1 MESFETAA
9 NMELS
14 TNFSQVVF
22 QEIPNSY
29 VSNVALTCCYTL
41 TAAIQPN
48 PRDWVGIFKVG
59 WSTTKDYHTFVW
71 VEPSLDLIGL
81 EPVRKQVLFTELIRL
96 LIVPCGMLTR
106 SSSMAVRSCWILA
119 GPGTRVD
126 PEHPKYAQM
135 GDISAYYLPKDD
147 SAFYQFCYVD
157 SHGQVRGASTP
168 FCFKTPGEQGT
179 DCSLENDLLVIITQ
193 EKVEQRERE
202 KEELVMEL
210 GKLKEQNETLRSA
223 LKEQQQEIDHLKLS
237 NEELYQ
243 ADGNTENAR
252 KHEELTQN
260 TKLMDDLHRGQEEE
274 VEKSEREKEELT
286 MELGQ
291 LKEQNETLTC
301 ALKEQKQEI
310 DHLKESK
317 KELVQLVSKLEQQQ
331 ENTREHEEL
340 AQNAKSLDES
350 QRGQES
356 LTPICEKYERAL
368 IKIKQ
373 LKKEREVLRGK
384 VEVQSVEISQLS
396 PRLKESERES
406 HRLKAHIQ
414 LLQEDLQSS
423 KKEKK
428 CSALKEQQ
436 QEESKEELLRVVSK
450 LEQQQQNTREHEEL
464 AQNAKSMG
472 ESQRGQES
480 LTTICEKYEQALI
493 KIKQLKKE
501 REELKG
507 KIEVQSVEIAPL
519 SPRLKESEQES
530 HKLKDH
536 IQLLQVDLQSSEK
549 EKEKL
554 SAALHRVCGVTHDLQ
569 DLKTGNKAL
578 RRSLSEQEQQPL
590 QMVDSDWKE
599 QYQALLVQLEEAQTL
614 LHKELQASNNTRKR
628 AEQAERELE
637 ELKECMES
645 TAMTSDQTKQKSSKL
660 EMQLSELNKIIEE
673 KENMAEIAKI
683 EKEELSRENQDL
695 KRDIERL
702 RKEFDDVQA
711 APVPMQHPNPY
722 GSSTDP
728 TPNKEQQQ
736 EALADSLHS
745 WNPYETPGTAT
756 NLEEELSLECRHC
769 HESFPGIT
777 QDELE
782 LHEHSHRVCPFC
794 MLICDGMEQALYE
807 DHVYSHEV

>member
-1 MESFETAA
+1 MESLETAA
-9 NMELS
+9 KMELS
-14 TNFSQVVF
+14 TNFSQVLF

-29 VSNVALTCCYTL
+29 ASNVALTCCYTL

-71 VEPSLDLIGL
+71 VEPSLDLIGQ
-81 EPVRKQVLFTELIRL
+81 EPVRKQVFFT
-96 LIVPCGMLTR
+96 
-106 SSSMAVRSCWILA
+106 
-119 GPGTRVD
+119 
-126 PEHPKYAQM
+126 
-135 GDISAYYLPKDD
+135 AYYLPKDN
-147 SAFYQFCYVD
+147 AEFYQFCYVD
-157 SHGQVRGASTP
+157 SNGQVRGASTP
-168 FCFKTPGEQGT
+168 FCFKTPGEQST
-179 DCSLENDLLVIITQ
+179 DCSLENDLLVITTQ
-193 EKVEQRERE
+193 EMVEQRERE

-210 GKLKEQNETLRSA
+210 GQLKEQNDTLRSA

-237 NEELYQ
+237 KEELYQ
-243 ADGNTENAR
+243 ADGNMEKQQQNAR

-260 TKLMDDLHRGQEEE
+260 AKPMDDSHRGQEEQ
-274 VEKSEREKEELT
+274 VEQSEREKEELT

-301 ALKEQKQEI
+301 ALKDQQQEV
-310 DHLKESK
+310 DRLKESTEK
-317 KELVQLVSKLEQQQ
+317 LVQLVSKLEQQQ
-331 ENTREHEEL
+331 QNTREHEEL
-340 AQNAKSLDES
+340 TQNAKSMDES
-350 QRGQES
+350 QRGQKS

-373 LKKEREVLRGK
+373 LKKEREELRGK
-384 VEVQSVEISQLS
+384 VEVQSVEMAQLS

-414 LLQEDLQSS
+414 LLQVDLQSS
-423 KKEKK
+423 EKEKK

-436 QEESKEELLRVVSK
+436 QESLTPIHEKYLVNLVSK
-450 LEQQQQNTREHEEL
+450 HVT
-464 AQNAKSMG
+464 A
-472 ESQRGQES
+472 S
-480 LTTICEKYEQALI
+480 LTNICEKYERALI
-493 KIKQLKKE
+493 KIKQLKTE

-507 KIEVQSVEIAPL
+507 KVEVQSVEMAQL

-530 HKLKDH
+530 HRLKDH

-554 SAALHRVCGVTHDLQ
+554 SAALHRGCGVTHDLE
-569 DLKTGNKAL
+569 DLKTENKAL

-590 QMVDSDWKE
+590 QMVDSDLKV
-599 QYQALLVQLEEAQTL
+599 QYQALLGQLQEARTQL
-614 LHKELQASNNTRKR
+614 RKELQASNNTRKR
-628 AEQAERELE
+628 AEQAERELKE
-637 ELKECMES
+637 VKECMES
-645 TAMTSDQTKQKSSKL
+645 TAMTSDQMKQKSSKL
-660 EMQLSELNKIIEE
+660 EMQLSELHGIIEE
-673 KENMAEIAKI
+673 KENMAEIAKV

-711 APVPMQHPNPY
+711 AQVPMQHPNPY
-722 GSSTDP
+722 GSSMYP
-728 TPNKEQQQ
+728 TPTQEQQQ
-736 EALADSLHS
+736 DALDDSLHFG
-745 WNPYETPGTAT
+745 NPYETPGTAI

-782 LHEHSHRVCPFC
+782 LHEQSHRVCPFC
-794 MLICDGMEQALYE
+794 TLICDGMAQALYE

>member
-14 TNFSQVVF
+14 TNLSQIVF

-81 EPVRKQVLFTELIRL
+81 EPVRKQVLFT
-96 LIVPCGMLTR
+96 
-106 SSSMAVRSCWILA
+106 
-119 GPGTRVD
+119 
-126 PEHPKYAQM
+126 
-135 GDISAYYLPKDD
+135 AYYLPKDD
-147 SAFYQFCYVD
+147 SVFYQFCYVD
-157 SHGQVRGASTP
+157 SNGQVRGASTP
-168 FCFKTPGEQGT
+168 FCFKTPGEQSTG
-179 DCSLENDLLVIITQ
+179 CSLENDLLVIITQ

-210 GKLKEQNETLRSA
+210 GQLKEQNETLRSA

-260 TKLMDDLHRGQEEE
+260 TKLMDDSHRGQEEQ
-274 VEKSEREKEELT
+274 VEKGEREKEELT

-301 ALKEQKQEI
+301 ALKEQQQEI

-317 KELVQLVSKLEQQQ
+317 KELVQLVSKLEKQQ

-340 AQNAKSLDES
+340 AQNFKSLD
-350 QRGQES
+350 
-356 LTPICEKYERAL
+356 
-368 IKIKQ
+368 
-373 LKKEREVLRGK
+373 
-384 VEVQSVEISQLS
+384 
-396 PRLKESERES
+396 
-406 HRLKAHIQ
+406 
-414 LLQEDLQSS
+414 
-423 KKEKK
+423 
-428 CSALKEQQ
+428 
-436 QEESKEELLRVVSK
+436 
-450 LEQQQQNTREHEEL
+450 
-464 AQNAKSMG
+464 

-578 RRSLSEQEQQPL
+578 RRSLSEQEQQPQ

-599 QYQALLVQLEEAQTL
+599 QYQALLGQLEEAQTL

-645 TAMTSDQTKQKSSKL
+645 TAMTSDRTKQKSSKL
-660 EMQLSELNKIIEE
+660 EVQLSELNKIIEE
-673 KENMAEIAKI
+673 KENMAEIAKV

>member
-1 MESFETAA
+1 MESVETAA

-14 TNFSQVVF
+14 TNLSQVVF

-29 VSNVALTCCYTL
+29 VPNVALTCCYTL
-41 TAAIQPN
+41 TAAIQTN

-81 EPVRKQVLFTELIRL
+81 EPVRKQVLFT
-96 LIVPCGMLTR
+96 
-106 SSSMAVRSCWILA
+106 
-119 GPGTRVD
+119 
-126 PEHPKYAQM
+126 
-135 GDISAYYLPKDD
+135 AYYLPKDD
-147 SAFYQFCYVD
+147 AEFYQFCYVD
-157 SHGQVRGASTP
+157 NNGQVRGASTP
-168 FCFKTPGEQGT
+168 FCFKTPGEQST
-179 DCSLENDLLVIITQ
+179 DCSIENDLLVIITQ
-193 EKVEQRERE
+193 EKIEQRERE

-210 GKLKEQNETLRSA
+210 GQLKEQNETLRSA

-237 NEELYQ
+237 NKELYQ
-243 ADGNTENAR
+243 ADGNMEKQQENAR
-252 KHEELTQN
+252 KHEEMTQN
-260 TKLMDDLHRGQEEE
+260 TKLMDDSHRGQEEQ
-274 VEKSEREKEELT
+274 VEKSEREKDELT

-301 ALKEQKQEI
+301 ALKEQQQEI

-317 KELVQLVSKLEQQQ
+317 EELVQLVSKMEQQQ
-331 ENTREHEEL
+331 ENTREPEEL
-340 AQNAKSLDES
+340 ARNAKSMDES
-350 QRGQES
+350 QRGEESLTPIHEKYLGNLVSKHVTAS

-384 VEVQSVEISQLS
+384 VEVQSVEIAQLS

-406 HRLKAHIQ
+406 HRLKAH
-414 LLQEDLQSS
+414 
-423 KKEKK
+423 
-428 CSALKEQQ
+428 
-436 QEESKEELLRVVSK
+436 V
-450 LEQQQQNTREHEEL
+450 
-464 AQNAKSMG
+464 
-472 ESQRGQES
+472 
-480 LTTICEKYEQALI
+480 
-493 KIKQLKKE
+493 
-501 REELKG
+501 
-507 KIEVQSVEIAPL
+507 
-519 SPRLKESEQES
+519 
-530 HKLKDH
+530 
-536 IQLLQVDLQSSEK
+536 QLLQVDLQSSEK

-554 SAALHRVCGVTHDLQ
+554 SAALHRVCGVAPDLE
-569 DLKTGNKAL
+569 DLKTENKAL
-578 RRSLSEQEQQPL
+578 LRSLSEQEQQPL

-599 QYQALLVQLEEAQTL
+599 QYQALFGQLEEARTQ
-614 LHKELQASNNTRKR
+614 LHKELQASNNSRKR

-637 ELKECMES
+637 EVKECMES

-673 KENMAEIAKI
+673 KENMAEIAKV

-702 RKEFDDVQA
+702 RREFDDVQA
-711 APVPMQHPNPY
+711 APVSMQHPNPY

-728 TPNKEQQQ
+728 TPTKEQQQ
-736 EALADSLHS
+736 DALADSLHFG
-745 WNPYETPGTAT
+745 NPYETPGTAT

-777 QDELE
+777 QDELA

-794 MLICDGMEQALYE
+794 TLICDGMEQALYE

>member
-14 TNFSQVVF
+14 TNLSQIVF

-81 EPVRKQVLFTELIRL
+81 EPVRKQVLFT
-96 LIVPCGMLTR
+96 
-106 SSSMAVRSCWILA
+106 
-119 GPGTRVD
+119 
-126 PEHPKYAQM
+126 
-135 GDISAYYLPKDD
+135 AYYLPKDD
-147 SAFYQFCYVD
+147 SVFYQFCYVD
-157 SHGQVRGASTP
+157 SNGQVRGASTP
-168 FCFKTPGEQGT
+168 FCFKTPGEQSTG
-179 DCSLENDLLVIITQ
+179 CSLENDLLVIITQ

-210 GKLKEQNETLRSA
+210 GQLKEQNETLRSA

-260 TKLMDDLHRGQEEE
+260 TKLMDDSHRGQEEQ
-274 VEKSEREKEELT
+274 VEKGEREKEELT

-301 ALKEQKQEI
+301 ALKEQQQEI

-317 KELVQLVSKLEQQQ
+317 KELVQLVSKLEKQQ

-340 AQNAKSLDES
+340 AQNFKSLDES
-350 QRGQES
+350 QRGQESLTPIHETYLGNLVSKHVTAS

-384 VEVQSVEISQLS
+384 VEVQSVEIAQLS

-414 LLQEDLQSS
+414 LLQVDLQSS

-436 QEESKEELLRVVSK
+436 QEESKEELVQLVSK

-464 AQNAKSMG
+464 AQNAKSMD

-578 RRSLSEQEQQPL
+578 RRSLSEQEQQPQ

-599 QYQALLVQLEEAQTL
+599 QYQALLGQLEEAQTL

-645 TAMTSDQTKQKSSKL
+645 TAMTSDRTKQKSSKL
-660 EMQLSELNKIIEE
+660 EVQLSELNKIIEE
-673 KENMAEIAKI
+673 KENMAEIAKV

>member
-1 MESFETAA
+1 MESFETTA

-81 EPVRKQVLFTELIRL
+81 EPVRKQVLFT
-96 LIVPCGMLTR
+96 
-106 SSSMAVRSCWILA
+106 
-119 GPGTRVD
+119 
-126 PEHPKYAQM
+126 
-135 GDISAYYLPKDD
+135 AYYLPKDD

-157 SHGQVRGASTP
+157 SNGQVRGASTP
-168 FCFKTPGEQGT
+168 FCFKAPGEQST

-210 GKLKEQNETLRSA
+210 GQLKEQNETLRSA

-252 KHEELTQN
+252 EHEDLTQN
-260 TKLMDDLHRGQEEE
+260 TKLMDDSHRGQEEQ

-301 ALKEQKQEI
+301 ALKEQQQEI

-317 KELVQLVSKLEQQQ
+317 EELVQL
-331 ENTREHEEL
+331 
-340 AQNAKSLDES
+340 
-350 QRGQES
+350 
-356 LTPICEKYERAL
+356 
-368 IKIKQ
+368 
-373 LKKEREVLRGK
+373 
-384 VEVQSVEISQLS
+384 
-396 PRLKESERES
+396 
-406 HRLKAHIQ
+406 
-414 LLQEDLQSS
+414 
-423 KKEKK
+423 
-428 CSALKEQQ
+428 
-436 QEESKEELLRVVSK
+436 VSK

-464 AQNAKSMG
+464 AQNAKSMD

-501 REELKG
+501 GEELKG
-507 KIEVQSVEIAPL
+507 KIEVPSVEIAPL

-554 SAALHRVCGVTHDLQ
+554 SAALHRVCGVTHDLH

-599 QYQALLVQLEEAQTL
+599 QYQALLGQLEEAQTL

-673 KENMAEIAKI
+673 KENMAEIAKV

-702 RKEFDDVQA
+702 CKEFDDVQA

-756 NLEEELSLECRHC
+756 NLEEESSLECRHC

>member
-71 VEPSLDLIGL
+71 VEPSLELIGL
-81 EPVRKQVLFTELIRL
+81 ETVRKQVLFT
-96 LIVPCGMLTR
+96 
-106 SSSMAVRSCWILA
+106 
-119 GPGTRVD
+119 
-126 PEHPKYAQM
+126 
-135 GDISAYYLPKDD
+135 AYYLPKDD

-157 SHGQVRGASTP
+157 SNGQVRGASTP
-168 FCFKTPGEQGT
+168 FCFKTPGEQST

-210 GKLKEQNETLRSA
+210 GQLKEQNETLRNA
-223 LKEQQQEIDHLKLS
+223 LKEQQQEIDHFKLS

-243 ADGNTENAR
+243 ADGNMENKRENAR

-260 TKLMDDLHRGQEEE
+260 TKLMDDSHRGQEEQ
-274 VEKSEREKEELT
+274 VGKSEREKEELT

-301 ALKEQKQEI
+301 ALKEQQQEI

-317 KELVQLVSKLEQQQ
+317 KELVQLVSKLE
-331 ENTREHEEL
+331 R
-340 AQNAKSLDES
+340 
-350 QRGQES
+350 
-356 LTPICEKYERAL
+356 
-368 IKIKQ
+368 
-373 LKKEREVLRGK
+373 
-384 VEVQSVEISQLS
+384 
-396 PRLKESERES
+396 
-406 HRLKAHIQ
+406 
-414 LLQEDLQSS
+414 
-423 KKEKK
+423 
-428 CSALKEQQ
+428 
-436 QEESKEELLRVVSK
+436 
-450 LEQQQQNTREHEEL
+450 QQQNTREHEEL
-464 AQNAKSMG
+464 AKNAKSLD

-480 LTTICEKYEQALI
+480 LTTICEKYERALI
-493 KIKQLKKE
+493 TIKQLKKE

-507 KIEVQSVEIAPL
+507 KIEVQSVEIAQL

-549 EKEKL
+549 EKDKL

-569 DLKTGNKAL
+569 DLKTENKAL

-590 QMVDSDWKE
+590 QMMDSDWKE
-599 QYQALLVQLEEAQTL
+599 QYQALLGQLEEAQRQ

-645 TAMTSDQTKQKSSKL
+645 TAMTSDQTKQESSKL
-660 EMQLSELNKIIEE
+660 EMQLSELNEIIEE
-673 KENMAEIAKI
+673 KENMAEIAKV

-702 RKEFDDVQA
+702 RKVFDDVQA

-736 EALADSLHS
+736 EADSLHFG
-745 WNPYETPGTAT
+745 NPYETPGTAT

-782 LHEHSHRVCPFC
+782 LHEHSHRACPFC
-794 MLICDGMEQALYE
+794 TLICDGMEQALYE

>member
-356 LTPICEKYERAL
+356 LT
-368 IKIKQ
+368 
-373 LKKEREVLRGK
+373 
-384 VEVQSVEISQLS
+384 
-396 PRLKESERES
+396 
-406 HRLKAHIQ
+406 
-414 LLQEDLQSS
+414 
-423 KKEKK
+423 
-428 CSALKEQQ
+428 
-436 QEESKEELLRVVSK
+436 
-450 LEQQQQNTREHEEL
+450 
-464 AQNAKSMG
+464 
-472 ESQRGQES
+472 
-480 LTTICEKYEQALI
+480 TICEKYEQALI

-536 IQLLQVDLQSSEK
+536 IQLLQVNKLRKVDLQSSEK

>member
-22 QEIPNSY
+22 QEIPNTY

-81 EPVRKQVLFTELIRL
+81 EPVRKQVLFT
-96 LIVPCGMLTR
+96 
-106 SSSMAVRSCWILA
+106 
-119 GPGTRVD
+119 
-126 PEHPKYAQM
+126 
-135 GDISAYYLPKDD
+135 AYYLPKDD

-157 SHGQVRGASTP
+157 SNGQVRGASTP
-168 FCFKTPGEQGT
+168 FCFKTPGEQST
-179 DCSLENDLLVIITQ
+179 DRSLENDLLVIITQ

-210 GKLKEQNETLRSA
+210 GQLKEQNETLRSA

-252 KHEELTQN
+252 EHEDLTQN
-260 TKLMDDLHRGQEEE
+260 TKLMDDSHRGQEEQ
-274 VEKSEREKEELT
+274 VEKSEREKEELA

-301 ALKEQKQEI
+301 ALKEQQQEI

-317 KELVQLVSKLEQQQ
+317 EELVQLVSKLEKQQ

-340 AQNAKSLDES
+340 AQNFKSLDES
-350 QRGQES
+350 QRGQE
-356 LTPICEKYERAL
+356 
-368 IKIKQ
+368 
-373 LKKEREVLRGK
+373 V
-384 VEVQSVEISQLS
+384 
-396 PRLKESERES
+396 
-406 HRLKAHIQ
+406 
-414 LLQEDLQSS
+414 DLQSS
-423 KKEKK
+423 KKENK

-436 QEESKEELLRVVSK
+436 QQESKEELVQLVSK

-464 AQNAKSMG
+464 AQNAKSMD

-493 KIKQLKKE
+493 KIEQLKKE
-501 REELKG
+501 GDELKG
-507 KIEVQSVEIAPL
+507 KIQVQSVEIAPL

-554 SAALHRVCGVTHDLQ
+554 SAALHRVCGVTHDLH

-599 QYQALLVQLEEAQTL
+599 QYQALLGQLEEAQTL

-673 KENMAEIAKI
+673 KENMAEIAKV

-736 EALADSLHS
+736 EALADSLDS

>member
-1 MESFETAA
+1 
-9 NMELS
+9 MELS

-81 EPVRKQVLFTELIRL
+81 EPVRKKVLFT
-96 LIVPCGMLTR
+96 
-106 SSSMAVRSCWILA
+106 
-119 GPGTRVD
+119 
-126 PEHPKYAQM
+126 
-135 GDISAYYLPKDD
+135 AYYLPKDD

-157 SHGQVRGASTP
+157 SNGQVRGASTP
-168 FCFKTPGEQGT
+168 FCFKTPGEQST

-210 GKLKEQNETLRSA
+210 GQLKEQNETLRSA

-260 TKLMDDLHRGQEEE
+260 TKLMDDSHRGQEEQ
-274 VEKSEREKEELT
+274 VDKSEREKEELT

-291 LKEQNETLTC
+291 LKEQNESLTC
-301 ALKEQKQEI
+301 ALKEQQQEI

-317 KELVQLVSKLEQQQ
+317 KELVQLVSKLEKQQ

-340 AQNAKSLDES
+340 AQNFKSLDES

-384 VEVQSVEISQLS
+384 VEVQIVEIAQLS

-414 LLQEDLQSS
+414 LLQVDLQSS

-436 QEESKEELLRVVSK
+436 Q
-450 LEQQQQNTREHEEL
+450 
-464 AQNAKSMG
+464 
-472 ESQRGQES
+472 
-480 LTTICEKYEQALI
+480 
-493 KIKQLKKE
+493 
-501 REELKG
+501 
-507 KIEVQSVEIAPL
+507 
-519 SPRLKESEQES
+519 
-530 HKLKDH
+530 
-536 IQLLQVDLQSSEK
+536 QVDLQSSEK

-554 SAALHRVCGVTHDLQ
+554 SAALHRVCGVTHDLH

-599 QYQALLVQLEEAQTL
+599 QYQALLGQLEEAQTL

-673 KENMAEIAKI
+673 KENMAEIAKV

-702 RKEFDDVQA
+702 RKEVDDVQA

-777 QDELE
+777 RDELE

>member
-1 MESFETAA
+1 MVYASCTCELRMESFETAA
-9 NMELS
+9 NMGLS

-81 EPVRKQVLFTELIRL
+81 EPVRKQVLFT
-96 LIVPCGMLTR
+96 
-106 SSSMAVRSCWILA
+106 
-119 GPGTRVD
+119 
-126 PEHPKYAQM
+126 
-135 GDISAYYLPKDD
+135 AYYLPKDD
-147 SAFYQFCYVD
+147 AAFYQFCYID
-157 SHGQVRGASTP
+157 SNDQVRGASTP
-168 FCFKTPGEQGT
+168 FCFKTPGEQST

-210 GKLKEQNETLRSA
+210 GQLKEQNETLRSA
-223 LKEQQQEIDHLKLS
+223 LKEQQQEIDHLKMS

-243 ADGNTENAR
+243 ADGNTENKRENAR

-260 TKLMDDLHRGQEEE
+260 TKLMDDSHRGQEEQ

-301 ALKEQKQEI
+301 ALKEQ
-310 DHLKESK
+310 
-317 KELVQLVSKLEQQQ
+317 
-331 ENTREHEEL
+331 
-340 AQNAKSLDES
+340 
-350 QRGQES
+350 
-356 LTPICEKYERAL
+356 
-368 IKIKQ
+368 
-373 LKKEREVLRGK
+373 
-384 VEVQSVEISQLS
+384 
-396 PRLKESERES
+396 
-406 HRLKAHIQ
+406 
-414 LLQEDLQSS
+414 
-423 KKEKK
+423 
-428 CSALKEQQ
+428 Q
-436 QEESKEELLRVVSK
+436 QEESKEELLQVVSK
-450 LEQQQQNTREHEEL
+450 LERQQQNTRVHEEL
-464 AQNAKSMG
+464 AQNAKSMD
-472 ESQRGQES
+472 ESQRGQET

-507 KIEVQSVEIAPL
+507 KVEVQSVEIAQL

-554 SAALHRVCGVTHDLQ
+554 Q
-569 DLKTGNKAL
+569 DLKTENKAL

-590 QMVDSDWKE
+590 QMVDIDWKE
-599 QYQALLVQLEEAQTL
+599 QYQALLGQLEEAQTQ

-660 EMQLSELNKIIEE
+660 EMQLSELNEIIEE
-673 KENMAEIAKI
+673 KENMAEIAKV

-711 APVPMQHPNPY
+711 AAVPMQHPNPY

-728 TPNKEQQQ
+728 TANKEQQQQ
-736 EALADSLHS
+736 EALADSLHFG
-745 WNPYETPGTAT
+745 NPYETPGTAT

-782 LHEHSHRVCPFC
+782 LHEHSHRACPFC
-794 MLICDGMEQALYE
+794 TLICDGMEQALYE

>member
-1 MESFETAA
+1 
-9 NMELS
+9 MELS

-81 EPVRKQVLFTELIRL
+81 EPVRKKVLFT
-96 LIVPCGMLTR
+96 
-106 SSSMAVRSCWILA
+106 
-119 GPGTRVD
+119 
-126 PEHPKYAQM
+126 
-135 GDISAYYLPKDD
+135 AYYLPKDD

-157 SHGQVRGASTP
+157 SNGQVRGASTP
-168 FCFKTPGEQGT
+168 FCFKTPGEQST

-210 GKLKEQNETLRSA
+210 GQLKEQNETLRSA

-260 TKLMDDLHRGQEEE
+260 TKLMDDSHRGQEEQ
-274 VEKSEREKEELT
+274 VDKSEREKEELT

-291 LKEQNETLTC
+291 LKEQNESLTC
-301 ALKEQKQEI
+301 ALKEQQQEI

-317 KELVQLVSKLEQQQ
+317 KELVQLVSKLEKQQ

-340 AQNAKSLDES
+340 AQNFKSLDES
-350 QRGQES
+350 QRGQESLTPIHDKYLGNLVSKHVTAS

-384 VEVQSVEISQLS
+384 VEVQIVEIAQLS

-414 LLQEDLQSS
+414 LLQVDLQSS

-436 QEESKEELLRVVSK
+436 Q
-450 LEQQQQNTREHEEL
+450 
-464 AQNAKSMG
+464 
-472 ESQRGQES
+472 
-480 LTTICEKYEQALI
+480 
-493 KIKQLKKE
+493 
-501 REELKG
+501 
-507 KIEVQSVEIAPL
+507 
-519 SPRLKESEQES
+519 
-530 HKLKDH
+530 
-536 IQLLQVDLQSSEK
+536 QVDLQSSEK

-554 SAALHRVCGVTHDLQ
+554 SAALHRVCGVTHDLH

-599 QYQALLVQLEEAQTL
+599 QYQALLGQLEEAQTL

-673 KENMAEIAKI
+673 KENMAEIAKV

-702 RKEFDDVQA
+702 RKEVDDVQA

-777 QDELE
+777 RDELE

>member
-14 TNFSQVVF
+14 TNLSQIVF

-81 EPVRKQVLFTELIRL
+81 EPVRKQVLFT
-96 LIVPCGMLTR
+96 
-106 SSSMAVRSCWILA
+106 
-119 GPGTRVD
+119 
-126 PEHPKYAQM
+126 
-135 GDISAYYLPKDD
+135 AYYLPKDD
-147 SAFYQFCYVD
+147 SVFYQFCYVD
-157 SHGQVRGASTP
+157 SNGQVRGASTP
-168 FCFKTPGEQGT
+168 FCFKTPGEQSTG
-179 DCSLENDLLVIITQ
+179 CSLENDLLVIITQ

-210 GKLKEQNETLRSA
+210 GQLKEQNETLRSA

-260 TKLMDDLHRGQEEE
+260 TKLMDDSHRGQEEQ
-274 VEKSEREKEELT
+274 VEKGEREKEELT

-301 ALKEQKQEI
+301 ALKEQQQEI

-317 KELVQLVSKLEQQQ
+317 KELVQLVSKLEKQQ

-340 AQNAKSLDES
+340 AQNFKSLDES
-350 QRGQES
+350 QRGQE
-356 LTPICEKYERAL
+356 
-368 IKIKQ
+368 
-373 LKKEREVLRGK
+373 V
-384 VEVQSVEISQLS
+384 
-396 PRLKESERES
+396 
-406 HRLKAHIQ
+406 
-414 LLQEDLQSS
+414 DLQSS

-436 QEESKEELLRVVSK
+436 QEESKEELVQLVSK

-464 AQNAKSMG
+464 AQNAKSMD

-578 RRSLSEQEQQPL
+578 RRSLSEQEQQPQ

-599 QYQALLVQLEEAQTL
+599 QYQALLGQLEEAQTL

-645 TAMTSDQTKQKSSKL
+645 TAMTSDRTKQKSSKL
-660 EMQLSELNKIIEE
+660 EVQLSELNKIIEE
-673 KENMAEIAKI
+673 KENMAEIAKV

>member
-81 EPVRKQVLFTELIRL
+81 EPVRKQVLFT
-96 LIVPCGMLTR
+96 
-106 SSSMAVRSCWILA
+106 
-119 GPGTRVD
+119 
-126 PEHPKYAQM
+126 
-135 GDISAYYLPKDD
+135 AYYLPKDD

-157 SHGQVRGASTP
+157 STGQVRGASTP
-168 FCFKTPGEQGT
+168 FCFKTPGEQST

-260 TKLMDDLHRGQEEE
+260 TKLMDDSHRGQEEQ

-286 MELGQ
+286 MELGL

-301 ALKEQKQEI
+301 ALKEQQQEI

-317 KELVQLVSKLEQQQ
+317 EELVQL
-331 ENTREHEEL
+331 
-340 AQNAKSLDES
+340 
-350 QRGQES
+350 
-356 LTPICEKYERAL
+356 
-368 IKIKQ
+368 
-373 LKKEREVLRGK
+373 
-384 VEVQSVEISQLS
+384 
-396 PRLKESERES
+396 
-406 HRLKAHIQ
+406 
-414 LLQEDLQSS
+414 
-423 KKEKK
+423 
-428 CSALKEQQ
+428 
-436 QEESKEELLRVVSK
+436 VSK

-464 AQNAKSMG
+464 AQNAKSMD

-501 REELKG
+501 RKELKG
-507 KIEVQSVEIAPL
+507 QIEVQSVEIAPL

-599 QYQALLVQLEEAQTL
+599 QYQALLGQLEEAQTL

-660 EMQLSELNKIIEE
+660 EMQLSELNEIIEE
-673 KENMAEIAKI
+673 KENMAEIAKV

-728 TPNKEQQQ
+728 TPNK
-736 EALADSLHS
+736 D
-745 WNPYETPGTAT
+745 PYETPGTAT

>member
-81 EPVRKQVLFTELIRL
+81 EPVRKQVLFT
-96 LIVPCGMLTR
+96 
-106 SSSMAVRSCWILA
+106 
-119 GPGTRVD
+119 
-126 PEHPKYAQM
+126 
-135 GDISAYYLPKDD
+135 AYYLPKDD

-157 SHGQVRGASTP
+157 STGQVRGASTP
-168 FCFKTPGEQGT
+168 FCFKTPGEQST

-260 TKLMDDLHRGQEEE
+260 TKLMDDSHRGQEEQ

-286 MELGQ
+286 MELGL

-301 ALKEQKQEI
+301 ALKEQQQEI

-340 AQNAKSLDES
+340 AQNAKSLVES
-350 QRGQES
+350 QRGQESLTPIHEKYLGNLVSKHVTAS

-384 VEVQSVEISQLS
+384 VEVQSVEI
-396 PRLKESERES
+396 
-406 HRLKAHIQ
+406 
-414 LLQEDLQSS
+414 
-423 KKEKK
+423 
-428 CSALKEQQ
+428 
-436 QEESKEELLRVVSK
+436 
-450 LEQQQQNTREHEEL
+450 
-464 AQNAKSMG
+464 AQ
-472 ESQRGQES
+472 
-480 LTTICEKYEQALI
+480 
-493 KIKQLKKE
+493 
-501 REELKG
+501 
-507 KIEVQSVEIAPL
+507 L

-599 QYQALLVQLEEAQTL
+599 QYQALLGQLEEAQTL

-660 EMQLSELNKIIEE
+660 EMQLSELNEIIEE
-673 KENMAEIAKI
+673 KENMAEIAKV

-728 TPNKEQQQ
+728 TPNK
-736 EALADSLHS
+736 D
-745 WNPYETPGTAT
+745 PYETPGTAT

>member
-9 NMELS
+9 NMELP

-81 EPVRKQVLFTELIRL
+81 EPVRKQVLFT
-96 LIVPCGMLTR
+96 
-106 SSSMAVRSCWILA
+106 
-119 GPGTRVD
+119 
-126 PEHPKYAQM
+126 
-135 GDISAYYLPKDD
+135 AYYLPKDD

-157 SHGQVRGASTP
+157 SNGQVRGASTP
-168 FCFKTPGEQGT
+168 FCFKTPGEQST

-210 GKLKEQNETLRSA
+210 GQLKEQNETLRSA

-260 TKLMDDLHRGQEEE
+260 TKLMDD
-274 VEKSEREKEELT
+274 
-286 MELGQ
+286 
-291 LKEQNETLTC
+291 
-301 ALKEQKQEI
+301 
-310 DHLKESK
+310 
-317 KELVQLVSKLEQQQ
+317 
-331 ENTREHEEL
+331 
-340 AQNAKSLDES
+340 
-350 QRGQES
+350 
-356 LTPICEKYERAL
+356 
-368 IKIKQ
+368 
-373 LKKEREVLRGK
+373 
-384 VEVQSVEISQLS
+384 
-396 PRLKESERES
+396 S
-406 HRLKAHIQ
+406 H
-414 LLQEDLQSS
+414 
-423 KKEKK
+423 
-428 CSALKEQQ
+428 
-436 QEESKEELLRVVSK
+436 
-450 LEQQQQNTREHEEL
+450 
-464 AQNAKSMG
+464 
-472 ESQRGQES
+472 RGQES

-599 QYQALLVQLEEAQTL
+599 QYQALLGQLEEAQTL
-614 LHKELQASNNTRKR
+614 LHKELQASNKIRKR
-628 AEQAERELE
+628 ADQAERELE

-660 EMQLSELNKIIEE
+660 EVQLSELNKIIEE
-673 KENMAEIAKI
+673 KENMAEIAKV

-711 APVPMQHPNPY
+711 APVPLQHPNPY

>member
-9 NMELS
+9 NMELP

-81 EPVRKQVLFTELIRL
+81 EPVRKQVLFT
-96 LIVPCGMLTR
+96 
-106 SSSMAVRSCWILA
+106 
-119 GPGTRVD
+119 
-126 PEHPKYAQM
+126 
-135 GDISAYYLPKDD
+135 AYYLPKDD

-157 SHGQVRGASTP
+157 SNGQVRGASTP
-168 FCFKTPGEQGT
+168 FCFKTPGEQST

-210 GKLKEQNETLRSA
+210 GQLKEQNETLRSA

-260 TKLMDDLHRGQEEE
+260 TKLMDDSHRGQEEQ

-291 LKEQNETLTC
+291 LKEQNETLAC
-301 ALKEQKQEI
+301 ALKEQQQEI

-317 KELVQLVSKLEQQQ
+317 KELVQLVSKLEKQQ

-340 AQNAKSLDES
+340 AQNFKSLDES

-356 LTPICEKYERAL
+356 LTPICEKYERTL

-384 VEVQSVEISQLS
+384 VEVQSVEIAQLS

-414 LLQEDLQSS
+414 LLQVDLQSS

-436 QEESKEELLRVVSK
+436 QEESKEELVQLVSK

-464 AQNAKSMG
+464 AQNAKSMD
-472 ESQRGQES
+472 ESQRGQESLTPIHETYLVNIVSKHVTAS

-599 QYQALLVQLEEAQTL
+599 QYQALLGQLEEAQTL
-614 LHKELQASNNTRKR
+614 LHKELQASNKIRKR
-628 AEQAERELE
+628 ADQAERELE

-660 EMQLSELNKIIEE
+660 EVQLSELNKIIEE
-673 KENMAEIAKI
+673 KENMAEIAKV

-711 APVPMQHPNPY
+711 APVPLQHPNPY

>member
-9 NMELS
+9 NMGSS
-14 TNFSQVVF
+14 TNLSQVVF

-59 WSTTKDYHTFVW
+59 WRTTKDYHTFVW

-81 EPVRKQVLFTELIRL
+81 EPVRKQVLFT
-96 LIVPCGMLTR
+96 
-106 SSSMAVRSCWILA
+106 
-119 GPGTRVD
+119 
-126 PEHPKYAQM
+126 
-135 GDISAYYLPKDD
+135 AYYLPKDD
-147 SAFYQFCYVD
+147 AAFYQFCYVD
-157 SHGQVRGASTP
+157 SKDQVRGASTP
-168 FCFKTPGEQGT
+168 FCFKTPGEQST

-210 GKLKEQNETLRSA
+210 GQLKEQNETLRSA
-223 LKEQQQEIDHLKLS
+223 LKEQQQEIDHLKMS

-243 ADGNTENAR
+243 ADGNTENKRENAR

-260 TKLMDDLHRGQEEE
+260 TKLMDDSHRGQEEQ

-301 ALKEQKQEI
+301 ALKEQQQET

-317 KELVQLVSKLEQQQ
+317 KELVQLVRELEQQQ

-340 AQNAKSLDES
+340 AKNAKSLDES

-384 VEVQSVEISQLS
+384 VEVQSVEIAQLS

-406 HRLKAHIQ
+406 HRLKDHIQ
-414 LLQEDLQSS
+414 ILQVDLQSS
-423 KKEKK
+423 KKVKK

-436 QEESKEELLRVVSK
+436 QEESKEELLQLVSK
-450 LEQQQQNTREHEEL
+450 LEQRQQQNTREHEEL
-464 AQNAKSMG
+464 AQNAKSMD

-480 LTTICEKYEQALI
+480 LTPIHETYLVNIVSKHVTATLTTICEKYEQALI

-507 KIEVQSVEIAPL
+507 KVEVQSVEIAQL

-536 IQLLQVDLQSSEK
+536 IQLLQVDLQSSKK

-554 SAALHRVCGVTHDLQ
+554 Q
-569 DLKTGNKAL
+569 DLKTENKAL

-590 QMVDSDWKE
+590 QMVDIDWKE
-599 QYQALLVQLEEAQTL
+599 QYQALLGQLEEARTQ
-614 LHKELQASNNTRKR
+614 LHKELQVSNNTRKR

-660 EMQLSELNKIIEE
+660 EMQLSELNEIIEE
-673 KENMAEIAKI
+673 KENMAEIAKV

-711 APVPMQHPNPY
+711 AAVPMQHPNPY

-728 TPNKEQQQ
+728 TANKEQQQQQ
-736 EALADSLHS
+736 EALADSLHFG
-745 WNPYETPGTAT
+745 NPYETPGTAT
-756 NLEEELSLECRHC
+756 NLEEEFSLECRHC

-782 LHEHSHRVCPFC
+782 LHEHSHRACPFC
-794 MLICDGMEQALYE
+794 TLICDGMEQALYE

>member
-1 MESFETAA
+1 
-9 NMELS
+9 MELS

-81 EPVRKQVLFTELIRL
+81 EPVRKKVLFT
-96 LIVPCGMLTR
+96 
-106 SSSMAVRSCWILA
+106 
-119 GPGTRVD
+119 
-126 PEHPKYAQM
+126 
-135 GDISAYYLPKDD
+135 AYYLPKDD

-157 SHGQVRGASTP
+157 SNGQVRGASTP
-168 FCFKTPGEQGT
+168 FCFKTPGEQST

-210 GKLKEQNETLRSA
+210 GQLKEQNETLRSA

-260 TKLMDDLHRGQEEE
+260 TKLMDDSHRGQEEQ
-274 VEKSEREKEELT
+274 VDKSEREKEELT

-291 LKEQNETLTC
+291 LKEQNESLTC
-301 ALKEQKQEI
+301 ALKEQQQEI

-317 KELVQLVSKLEQQQ
+317 KELVQLVSKLEKQQ

-340 AQNAKSLDES
+340 AQNFKSLDES
-350 QRGQES
+350 QRGQE
-356 LTPICEKYERAL
+356 
-368 IKIKQ
+368 
-373 LKKEREVLRGK
+373 V
-384 VEVQSVEISQLS
+384 
-396 PRLKESERES
+396 
-406 HRLKAHIQ
+406 
-414 LLQEDLQSS
+414 DLQSS

-436 QEESKEELLRVVSK
+436 QQESKEELVQLVSK

-464 AQNAKSMG
+464 AQNAKSMD

-501 REELKG
+501 GEELKG
-507 KIEVQSVEIAPL
+507 KIEVQSVEIASL

-554 SAALHRVCGVTHDLQ
+554 SAALHRVCGVTHDLH

-599 QYQALLVQLEEAQTL
+599 QYQALLGQLEEAQTL

-673 KENMAEIAKI
+673 KENMAEIAKV

-702 RKEFDDVQA
+702 RKEVDDVQA

-777 QDELE
+777 RDELE

>member
-81 EPVRKQVLFTELIRL
+81 ETVRKQVLFT
-96 LIVPCGMLTR
+96 
-106 SSSMAVRSCWILA
+106 
-119 GPGTRVD
+119 
-126 PEHPKYAQM
+126 
-135 GDISAYYLPKDD
+135 AYYLPKDD

-157 SHGQVRGASTP
+157 SNGQVRGASTP
-168 FCFKTPGEQGT
+168 FCFKTPGEQST

-210 GKLKEQNETLRSA
+210 GQLKEQNETLRNA

-243 ADGNTENAR
+243 ADGNTENKQENAR

-260 TKLMDDLHRGQEEE
+260 TKLMDDSHRGQEEQ
-274 VEKSEREKEELT
+274 VGKSEREKEELT

-301 ALKEQKQEI
+301 ALKELQQEI

-317 KELVQLVSKLEQQQ
+317 KELVQLVSKLERQQQ
-331 ENTREHEEL
+331 NTREHEEL
-340 AQNAKSLDES
+340 AKNAKSLDES

-384 VEVQSVEISQLS
+384 VEVQSVEIAQLS

-414 LLQEDLQSS
+414 LLQVDLQSS

-436 QEESKEELLRVVSK
+436 QEESKEELLQVVSK
-450 LEQQQQNTREHEEL
+450 LERQQQNTREHEEL
-464 AQNAKSMG
+464 AQNAKSMD

-480 LTTICEKYEQALI
+480 LTTICEKYERALI
-493 KIKQLKKE
+493 TIKQLKKE

-507 KIEVQSVEIAPL
+507 KIEVQSVEIAQL

-549 EKEKL
+549 EKL

-569 DLKTGNKAL
+569 DLKTENKAL

-599 QYQALLVQLEEAQTL
+599 QYQALLGQLEEAQTQ

-645 TAMTSDQTKQKSSKL
+645 TAMTSDQTKQERSKL
-660 EMQLSELNKIIEE
+660 EMQLSELNEIIEE
-673 KENMAEIAKI
+673 KENMAEIAKV

-711 APVPMQHPNPY
+711 APVPMQYPNPY

-736 EALADSLHS
+736 EADSLHFG
-745 WNPYETPGTAT
+745 NPYETPGTAT
-756 NLEEELSLECRHC
+756 NLEEERVPGSRPGRGEGTDVKLNCYLSHSCPWSVVTAMSPSLASPRTSWSCTNTATERAPSAPSSVTEWSRLYMKTTSTAMRCRDAT
-769 HESFPGIT
+769 SSQTG
-777 QDELE
+777 ELFV
-782 LHEHSHRVCPFC
+782 S
-794 MLICDGMEQALYE
+794 
-807 DHVYSHEV
+807 

>member
-1 MESFETAA
+1 MESFETTA

-81 EPVRKQVLFTELIRL
+81 EPVRKQVLFT
-96 LIVPCGMLTR
+96 
-106 SSSMAVRSCWILA
+106 
-119 GPGTRVD
+119 
-126 PEHPKYAQM
+126 
-135 GDISAYYLPKDD
+135 AYYLPKDD

-157 SHGQVRGASTP
+157 SNGQVRGASTP
-168 FCFKTPGEQGT
+168 FCFKAPGEQST

-210 GKLKEQNETLRSA
+210 GQLKEQNETLRSA
-223 LKEQQQEIDHLKLS
+223 LKEQQQEIDHLK
-237 NEELYQ
+237 
-243 ADGNTENAR
+243 
-252 KHEELTQN
+252 
-260 TKLMDDLHRGQEEE
+260 
-274 VEKSEREKEELT
+274 
-286 MELGQ
+286 
-291 LKEQNETLTC
+291 
-301 ALKEQKQEI
+301 
-310 DHLKESK
+310 ESK
-317 KELVQLVSKLEQQQ
+317 KELVQLVSKLEKQQ
-331 ENTREHEEL
+331 ENTREHKEL
-340 AQNAKSLDES
+340 AQNFKSLDES
-350 QRGQES
+350 QRGQE
-356 LTPICEKYERAL
+356 
-368 IKIKQ
+368 
-373 LKKEREVLRGK
+373 V
-384 VEVQSVEISQLS
+384 
-396 PRLKESERES
+396 
-406 HRLKAHIQ
+406 
-414 LLQEDLQSS
+414 DLQSS

-436 QEESKEELLRVVSK
+436 QQESKEELVQLVSK

-464 AQNAKSMG
+464 AQNAKSMD

-501 REELKG
+501 GEELKG
-507 KIEVQSVEIAPL
+507 KIEVPSVEIAPL

-554 SAALHRVCGVTHDLQ
+554 SAALHRVCGVTHDLH

-599 QYQALLVQLEEAQTL
+599 QYQALLGQLEEAQTL

-673 KENMAEIAKI
+673 KENMAEIAKV

-702 RKEFDDVQA
+702 CKEFDDVQA

-756 NLEEELSLECRHC
+756 NLEEESSLECRHC

>member
-1 MESFETAA
+1 M
-9 NMELS
+9 
-14 TNFSQVVF
+14 
-22 QEIPNSY
+22 
-29 VSNVALTCCYTL
+29 
-41 TAAIQPN
+41 
-48 PRDWVGIFKVG
+48 R
-59 WSTTKDYHTFVW
+59 
-71 VEPSLDLIGL
+71 
-81 EPVRKQVLFTELIRL
+81 
-96 LIVPCGMLTR
+96 
-106 SSSMAVRSCWILA
+106 
-119 GPGTRVD
+119 
-126 PEHPKYAQM
+126 
-135 GDISAYYLPKDD
+135 
-147 SAFYQFCYVD
+147 
-157 SHGQVRGASTP
+157 
-168 FCFKTPGEQGT
+168 
-179 DCSLENDLLVIITQ
+179 
-193 EKVEQRERE
+193 
-202 KEELVMEL
+202 
-210 GKLKEQNETLRSA
+210 LRSA

-260 TKLMDDLHRGQEEE
+260 TKLMDDSHRGQEEQ

-301 ALKEQKQEI
+301 ALKEQQQEI

-331 ENTREHEEL
+331 ENTRGHEEL

-384 VEVQSVEISQLS
+384 VEVQSVEIAQLS

-414 LLQEDLQSS
+414 LLQVDLQSS

-436 QEESKEELLRVVSK
+436 QEESKEELVQLVSK

-464 AQNAKSMG
+464 AQNAKSMD

-480 LTTICEKYEQALI
+480 LTTICEKYEQALN

-549 EKEKL
+549 ERL
-554 SAALHRVCGVTHDLQ
+554 SAALNRVCGVTHDLQ

-590 QMVDSDWKE
+590 QLVDSDWKE
-599 QYQALLVQLEEAQTL
+599 QYQALLGQLEEAQTL

-660 EMQLSELNKIIEE
+660 EMQLSKLNKIIEE
-673 KENMAEIAKI
+673 KENMAEIAKV

-711 APVPMQHPNPY
+711 APVPMQHLNPY

-728 TPNKEQQQ
+728 TQQ
-736 EALADSLHS
+736 EELADSLHS

-794 MLICDGMEQALYE
+794 TLICDGMEQALYE

>member
-9 NMELS
+9 NMELP

-81 EPVRKQVLFTELIRL
+81 EPVRKQVLFT
-96 LIVPCGMLTR
+96 
-106 SSSMAVRSCWILA
+106 
-119 GPGTRVD
+119 
-126 PEHPKYAQM
+126 
-135 GDISAYYLPKDD
+135 AYYLPKDD

-157 SHGQVRGASTP
+157 SNGQVRGASTP
-168 FCFKTPGEQGT
+168 FCFKTPGEQST

-210 GKLKEQNETLRSA
+210 GQLKEQNETLRSA

-260 TKLMDDLHRGQEEE
+260 TKLMDDSHRG
-274 VEKSEREKEELT
+274 
-286 MELGQ
+286 
-291 LKEQNETLTC
+291 
-301 ALKEQKQEI
+301 
-310 DHLKESK
+310 
-317 KELVQLVSKLEQQQ
+317 
-331 ENTREHEEL
+331 
-340 AQNAKSLDES
+340 
-350 QRGQES
+350 
-356 LTPICEKYERAL
+356 
-368 IKIKQ
+368 
-373 LKKEREVLRGK
+373 
-384 VEVQSVEISQLS
+384 
-396 PRLKESERES
+396 
-406 HRLKAHIQ
+406 
-414 LLQEDLQSS
+414 
-423 KKEKK
+423 
-428 CSALKEQQ
+428 
-436 QEESKEELLRVVSK
+436 QEESKEELVQLVSK

-464 AQNAKSMG
+464 AQNAKSMD

-599 QYQALLVQLEEAQTL
+599 QYQALLGQLEEAQTL
-614 LHKELQASNNTRKR
+614 LHKELQASNKIRKR
-628 AEQAERELE
+628 ADQAERELE

-660 EMQLSELNKIIEE
+660 EVQLSELNKIIEE
-673 KENMAEIAKI
+673 KENMAEIAKV

-711 APVPMQHPNPY
+711 APVPLQHPNPY

>member
-81 EPVRKQVLFTELIRL
+81 EPVRKQVLFT
-96 LIVPCGMLTR
+96 
-106 SSSMAVRSCWILA
+106 
-119 GPGTRVD
+119 
-126 PEHPKYAQM
+126 
-135 GDISAYYLPKDD
+135 AYYLPKDD

>member
-9 NMELS
+9 NMELP

-81 EPVRKQVLFTELIRL
+81 EPVRKQVLFT
-96 LIVPCGMLTR
+96 
-106 SSSMAVRSCWILA
+106 
-119 GPGTRVD
+119 
-126 PEHPKYAQM
+126 
-135 GDISAYYLPKDD
+135 AYYLPKDD

-157 SHGQVRGASTP
+157 SNGQVRGASTP
-168 FCFKTPGEQGT
+168 FCFKTPGEQST

-210 GKLKEQNETLRSA
+210 GQLKEQNETLRSA

-260 TKLMDDLHRGQEEE
+260 TKLMDDSHRGQEEQ

-291 LKEQNETLTC
+291 LKEQNETLAC
-301 ALKEQKQEI
+301 ALKEQQQEI

-317 KELVQLVSKLEQQQ
+317 KELVQLVSKLEKQQ

-340 AQNAKSLDES
+340 AQNFKSLDES
-350 QRGQES
+350 QRGQE
-356 LTPICEKYERAL
+356 
-368 IKIKQ
+368 
-373 LKKEREVLRGK
+373 
-384 VEVQSVEISQLS
+384 
-396 PRLKESERES
+396 
-406 HRLKAHIQ
+406 
-414 LLQEDLQSS
+414 
-423 KKEKK
+423 
-428 CSALKEQQ
+428 
-436 QEESKEELLRVVSK
+436 ESKEELVQLVSK

-464 AQNAKSMG
+464 AQNAKSMD
-472 ESQRGQES
+472 ESQRGQESLTPIHETYLVNIVSKHVTAS

-599 QYQALLVQLEEAQTL
+599 QYQALLGQLEEAQTL
-614 LHKELQASNNTRKR
+614 LHKELQASNKIRKR
-628 AEQAERELE
+628 ADQAERELE

-660 EMQLSELNKIIEE
+660 EVQLSELNKIIEE
-673 KENMAEIAKI
+673 KENMAEIAKV

-711 APVPMQHPNPY
+711 APVPLQHPNPY

>member
-9 NMELS
+9 NMGLS

-81 EPVRKQVLFTELIRL
+81 EPVRKQVLFT
-96 LIVPCGMLTR
+96 
-106 SSSMAVRSCWILA
+106 
-119 GPGTRVD
+119 
-126 PEHPKYAQM
+126 
-135 GDISAYYLPKDD
+135 AYYLPKDD
-147 SAFYQFCYVD
+147 AAFYQFCYID
-157 SHGQVRGASTP
+157 SNDQVRGASTP
-168 FCFKTPGEQGT
+168 FCFKTPGEQST

-210 GKLKEQNETLRSA
+210 GQLKEQNETLRSA
-223 LKEQQQEIDHLKLS
+223 LKEQQQEIDHLKMS

-243 ADGNTENAR
+243 ADGNTENKRENAR

-260 TKLMDDLHRGQEEE
+260 TKLMDDSHRGQE
-274 VEKSEREKEELT
+274 T
-286 MELGQ
+286 
-291 LKEQNETLTC
+291 
-301 ALKEQKQEI
+301 
-310 DHLKESK
+310 
-317 KELVQLVSKLEQQQ
+317 
-331 ENTREHEEL
+331 
-340 AQNAKSLDES
+340 
-350 QRGQES
+350 
-356 LTPICEKYERAL
+356 
-368 IKIKQ
+368 
-373 LKKEREVLRGK
+373 
-384 VEVQSVEISQLS
+384 
-396 PRLKESERES
+396 
-406 HRLKAHIQ
+406 
-414 LLQEDLQSS
+414 
-423 KKEKK
+423 
-428 CSALKEQQ
+428 
-436 QEESKEELLRVVSK
+436 
-450 LEQQQQNTREHEEL
+450 
-464 AQNAKSMG
+464 
-472 ESQRGQES
+472 

-507 KIEVQSVEIAPL
+507 KVEVQSVEIAQL

-554 SAALHRVCGVTHDLQ
+554 Q
-569 DLKTGNKAL
+569 DLKTENKAL

-590 QMVDSDWKE
+590 QMVDIDWKE
-599 QYQALLVQLEEAQTL
+599 QYQALLGQLEEAQTQ

-660 EMQLSELNKIIEE
+660 EMQLSELNEIIEE
-673 KENMAEIAKI
+673 KENMAEIAKV

-711 APVPMQHPNPY
+711 AAVPMQHPNPY

-728 TPNKEQQQ
+728 TANKEQQQQ
-736 EALADSLHS
+736 EALADSLHFG
-745 WNPYETPGTAT
+745 NPYETPGTAT

-782 LHEHSHRVCPFC
+782 LHEHSHRACPFC
-794 MLICDGMEQALYE
+794 TLICDGMEQALYE

>member
-71 VEPSLDLIGL
+71 VEPSLELIGL
-81 EPVRKQVLFTELIRL
+81 ETVRKQVLFT
-96 LIVPCGMLTR
+96 
-106 SSSMAVRSCWILA
+106 
-119 GPGTRVD
+119 
-126 PEHPKYAQM
+126 
-135 GDISAYYLPKDD
+135 AYYLPKDD

-157 SHGQVRGASTP
+157 SNGQVRGASTP
-168 FCFKTPGEQGT
+168 FCFKTPGEQST

-210 GKLKEQNETLRSA
+210 GQLKEQNETLRNA
-223 LKEQQQEIDHLKLS
+223 LKEQQQEIDHFKLS

-243 ADGNTENAR
+243 ADGNMENKRENAR

-260 TKLMDDLHRGQEEE
+260 TKLMDDSHRGQEEQ
-274 VEKSEREKEELT
+274 VGKSEREKEELT

-301 ALKEQKQEI
+301 ALKEQQQEI

-317 KELVQLVSKLEQQQ
+317 KELVQLVSKLERQQQ
-331 ENTREHEEL
+331 NTREHEEL
-340 AQNAKSLDES
+340 AKNAKSLDES

-373 LKKEREVLRGK
+373 LTKEREVLRGK
-384 VEVQSVEISQLS
+384 VEVQSVEIAQLS

-414 LLQEDLQSS
+414 LLQVDLQSS

-436 QEESKEELLRVVSK
+436 QEESKEELLQVVSK
-450 LEQQQQNTREHEEL
+450 LERQQQNTREHEEL
-464 AQNAKSMG
+464 AQNAKSMD

-480 LTTICEKYEQALI
+480 LTTICEKYERALI
-493 KIKQLKKE
+493 TIKQLKKE

-507 KIEVQSVEIAPL
+507 KIEVQSVEIAQL

-549 EKEKL
+549 EKDKL

-569 DLKTGNKAL
+569 DLKTENKAL

-590 QMVDSDWKE
+590 QMMDSDWKE
-599 QYQALLVQLEEAQTL
+599 QYQALLGQLEEAQRQ

-645 TAMTSDQTKQKSSKL
+645 TAMTSDQTKQESSKL
-660 EMQLSELNKIIEE
+660 EMQLSELNEIIEE
-673 KENMAEIAKI
+673 KENMAEIAKV

-702 RKEFDDVQA
+702 RKVFDDVQA

-736 EALADSLHS
+736 EADSLHFG
-745 WNPYETPGTAT
+745 NPYETPGTAT

-782 LHEHSHRVCPFC
+782 LHEHSHRACPFC
-794 MLICDGMEQALYE
+794 TLICDGMEQALYE

>member
-22 QEIPNSY
+22 QEIPNTY

-81 EPVRKQVLFTELIRL
+81 EPVRKQVLFT
-96 LIVPCGMLTR
+96 
-106 SSSMAVRSCWILA
+106 
-119 GPGTRVD
+119 
-126 PEHPKYAQM
+126 
-135 GDISAYYLPKDD
+135 AYYLPKDD

-157 SHGQVRGASTP
+157 SNGQVRGASTP
-168 FCFKTPGEQGT
+168 FCFKTPGEQST
-179 DCSLENDLLVIITQ
+179 DRSLENDLLVIITQ

-210 GKLKEQNETLRSA
+210 GQLKEQNETLRSA

-252 KHEELTQN
+252 EHEDLTQN
-260 TKLMDDLHRGQEEE
+260 TKLMDDSHRGQEEQ
-274 VEKSEREKEELT
+274 VEKSEREKEELA

-301 ALKEQKQEI
+301 ALKEQQQEI

-317 KELVQLVSKLEQQQ
+317 EELVQLVSKLEKQQ

-340 AQNAKSLDES
+340 AQNFKSLDES
-350 QRGQES
+350 QRGQE
-356 LTPICEKYERAL
+356 
-368 IKIKQ
+368 
-373 LKKEREVLRGK
+373 
-384 VEVQSVEISQLS
+384 
-396 PRLKESERES
+396 
-406 HRLKAHIQ
+406 
-414 LLQEDLQSS
+414 
-423 KKEKK
+423 
-428 CSALKEQQ
+428 
-436 QEESKEELLRVVSK
+436 ESKEELVQLVSK

-464 AQNAKSMG
+464 AQNAKSMD

-493 KIKQLKKE
+493 KIEQLKKE
-501 REELKG
+501 GDELKG
-507 KIEVQSVEIAPL
+507 KIQVQSVEIAPL

-554 SAALHRVCGVTHDLQ
+554 SAALHRVCGVTHDLH

-599 QYQALLVQLEEAQTL
+599 QYQALLGQLEEAQTL

-673 KENMAEIAKI
+673 KENMAEIAKV

-736 EALADSLHS
+736 EALADSLDS

>member
-81 EPVRKQVLFTELIRL
+81 ETVRKQVLFT
-96 LIVPCGMLTR
+96 
-106 SSSMAVRSCWILA
+106 
-119 GPGTRVD
+119 
-126 PEHPKYAQM
+126 
-135 GDISAYYLPKDD
+135 AYYLPKDD

-157 SHGQVRGASTP
+157 SNGQVRGASTP
-168 FCFKTPGEQGT
+168 FCFKTPGEQST

-210 GKLKEQNETLRSA
+210 GQLKEQNETLRNA

-243 ADGNTENAR
+243 ADGNTENKRENAR

-260 TKLMDDLHRGQEEE
+260 TKLMDDSHRGQEEQ
-274 VEKSEREKEELT
+274 VGKSEREKEELT

-301 ALKEQKQEI
+301 ALKEQQQEI

-317 KELVQLVSKLEQQQ
+317 KELVQLVSKLERQQQ
-331 ENTREHEEL
+331 NTREHEEL
-340 AQNAKSLDES
+340 AKNAKSLDES
-350 QRGQES
+350 QRGQESLTPIHEKYLGNLVSKHVTAS

-384 VEVQSVEISQLS
+384 VEVQSVEIAQLS

-414 LLQEDLQSS
+414 LLQVDLQSS

-436 QEESKEELLRVVSK
+436 QEESKEELLQVVSK
-450 LEQQQQNTREHEEL
+450 LERQQQNTREHEEL
-464 AQNAKSMG
+464 AQNAKSMD

-480 LTTICEKYEQALI
+480 LTTICEKYERALI
-493 KIKQLKKE
+493 TIKQLKKE

-507 KIEVQSVEIAPL
+507 KIEVQSVEIAQL

-530 HKLKDH
+530 HKLKVH

-569 DLKTGNKAL
+569 DLKTENKAL

-590 QMVDSDWKE
+590 QMMDSDWKE
-599 QYQALLVQLEEAQTL
+599 QYQALLGQLEEAQRQ

-645 TAMTSDQTKQKSSKL
+645 TAMTSDQTKQESSKL
-660 EMQLSELNKIIEE
+660 EMQLSELNEIIEE
-673 KENMAEIAKI
+673 KENMAEIAKV

-702 RKEFDDVQA
+702 RKVFDDVQA

-736 EALADSLHS
+736 EADSLHFG
-745 WNPYETPGTAT
+745 NPYETPGTAT

-782 LHEHSHRVCPFC
+782 LHEHSHRACPFC
-794 MLICDGMEQALYE
+794 TLICDGMEQALYE

>member
-9 NMELS
+9 NMGSS
-14 TNFSQVVF
+14 TNLSQVVF

-59 WSTTKDYHTFVW
+59 WRTTKDYHTFVW

-81 EPVRKQVLFTELIRL
+81 EPVRKQVLFT
-96 LIVPCGMLTR
+96 
-106 SSSMAVRSCWILA
+106 
-119 GPGTRVD
+119 
-126 PEHPKYAQM
+126 
-135 GDISAYYLPKDD
+135 AYYLPKDD
-147 SAFYQFCYVD
+147 AAFYQFCYVD
-157 SHGQVRGASTP
+157 SKDQVRGASTP
-168 FCFKTPGEQGT
+168 FCFKTPGEQST

-210 GKLKEQNETLRSA
+210 GQLKEQNETLRSA
-223 LKEQQQEIDHLKLS
+223 LKEQQQEIDHLKMS

-243 ADGNTENAR
+243 ADGNTENKRENAR

-260 TKLMDDLHRGQEEE
+260 TKLMDDSHRGQEEQ

-301 ALKEQKQEI
+301 ALKEQQQET

-317 KELVQLVSKLEQQQ
+317 KELVQLVRELEQQQ

-340 AQNAKSLDES
+340 AKNAKSLDES
-350 QRGQES
+350 QRGQE
-356 LTPICEKYERAL
+356 
-368 IKIKQ
+368 
-373 LKKEREVLRGK
+373 
-384 VEVQSVEISQLS
+384 
-396 PRLKESERES
+396 
-406 HRLKAHIQ
+406 
-414 LLQEDLQSS
+414 
-423 KKEKK
+423 
-428 CSALKEQQ
+428 
-436 QEESKEELLRVVSK
+436 ESKEELLQLVSK
-450 LEQQQQNTREHEEL
+450 LEQRQQQNTREHEEL
-464 AQNAKSMG
+464 AQNAKSMD

-480 LTTICEKYEQALI
+480 LTPIHETYLVNIVSKHVTATLTTICEKYEQALI

-507 KIEVQSVEIAPL
+507 KVEVQSVEIAQL

-536 IQLLQVDLQSSEK
+536 IQLLQVDLQSSKK

-554 SAALHRVCGVTHDLQ
+554 Q
-569 DLKTGNKAL
+569 DLKTENKAL

-590 QMVDSDWKE
+590 QMVDIDWKE
-599 QYQALLVQLEEAQTL
+599 QYQALLGQLEEARTQ
-614 LHKELQASNNTRKR
+614 LHKELQVSNNTRKR

-660 EMQLSELNKIIEE
+660 EMQLSELNEIIEE
-673 KENMAEIAKI
+673 KENMAEIAKV

-711 APVPMQHPNPY
+711 AAVPMQHPNPY

-728 TPNKEQQQ
+728 TANKEQQQQQ
-736 EALADSLHS
+736 EALADSLHFG
-745 WNPYETPGTAT
+745 NPYETPGTAT
-756 NLEEELSLECRHC
+756 NLEEEFSLECRHC

-782 LHEHSHRVCPFC
+782 LHEHSHRACPFC
-794 MLICDGMEQALYE
+794 TLICDGMEQALYE

>member
-14 TNFSQVVF
+14 TNLSQIVF

-81 EPVRKQVLFTELIRL
+81 EPVRKQVLFT
-96 LIVPCGMLTR
+96 
-106 SSSMAVRSCWILA
+106 
-119 GPGTRVD
+119 
-126 PEHPKYAQM
+126 
-135 GDISAYYLPKDD
+135 AYYLPKDD
-147 SAFYQFCYVD
+147 SVFYQFCYVD
-157 SHGQVRGASTP
+157 SNGQVRGASTP
-168 FCFKTPGEQGT
+168 FCFKTPGEQSTG
-179 DCSLENDLLVIITQ
+179 CSLENDLLVIITQ

-210 GKLKEQNETLRSA
+210 GQLKEQNETLRSA

-260 TKLMDDLHRGQEEE
+260 TKLMDDSHRGQEEQ
-274 VEKSEREKEELT
+274 VEKGEREKEELT

-301 ALKEQKQEI
+301 ALKEQQQEI

-317 KELVQLVSKLEQQQ
+317 KELVQLVSKLEKQQ

-340 AQNAKSLDES
+340 AQNFKSLDES
-350 QRGQES
+350 QRGQE
-356 LTPICEKYERAL
+356 
-368 IKIKQ
+368 
-373 LKKEREVLRGK
+373 
-384 VEVQSVEISQLS
+384 
-396 PRLKESERES
+396 
-406 HRLKAHIQ
+406 
-414 LLQEDLQSS
+414 
-423 KKEKK
+423 
-428 CSALKEQQ
+428 
-436 QEESKEELLRVVSK
+436 ESKEELVQLVSK

-464 AQNAKSMG
+464 AQNAKSMD
-472 ESQRGQES
+472 ESQRGQESLTPIHETYLVNIVSKHVTAS

-578 RRSLSEQEQQPL
+578 RRSLSEQEQQPQ

-599 QYQALLVQLEEAQTL
+599 QYQALLGQLEEAQTL

-645 TAMTSDQTKQKSSKL
+645 TAMTSDRTKQKSSKL
-660 EMQLSELNKIIEE
+660 EVQLSELNKIIEE
-673 KENMAEIAKI
+673 KENMAEIAKV

>member
-71 VEPSLDLIGL
+71 VEPSLELIGL
-81 EPVRKQVLFTELIRL
+81 ETVRKQVLFT
-96 LIVPCGMLTR
+96 
-106 SSSMAVRSCWILA
+106 
-119 GPGTRVD
+119 
-126 PEHPKYAQM
+126 
-135 GDISAYYLPKDD
+135 AYYLPKDD

-157 SHGQVRGASTP
+157 SNGQVRGASTP
-168 FCFKTPGEQGT
+168 FCFKTPGEQST

-210 GKLKEQNETLRSA
+210 GQLKEQNETLRNA
-223 LKEQQQEIDHLKLS
+223 LKEQQQEIDHFKLS

-243 ADGNTENAR
+243 ADGNMENKRENAR

-260 TKLMDDLHRGQEEE
+260 TKLMDDSHRGQEEQ
-274 VEKSEREKEELT
+274 VGKSEREKEELT

-301 ALKEQKQEI
+301 ALKEQQQEI

-317 KELVQLVSKLEQQQ
+317 KELVQLVSKLERQQQ
-331 ENTREHEEL
+331 NTREHEEL
-340 AQNAKSLDES
+340 AKNAKSLDES
-350 QRGQES
+350 QRGQE
-356 LTPICEKYERAL
+356 
-368 IKIKQ
+368 
-373 LKKEREVLRGK
+373 
-384 VEVQSVEISQLS
+384 
-396 PRLKESERES
+396 
-406 HRLKAHIQ
+406 
-414 LLQEDLQSS
+414 
-423 KKEKK
+423 
-428 CSALKEQQ
+428 
-436 QEESKEELLRVVSK
+436 ESKEELLQVVSK
-450 LEQQQQNTREHEEL
+450 LERQQQNTREHEEL
-464 AQNAKSMG
+464 AQNAKSMD

-480 LTTICEKYEQALI
+480 LTTICEKYERALI
-493 KIKQLKKE
+493 TIKQLKKE

-507 KIEVQSVEIAPL
+507 KIEVQSVEIAQL

-549 EKEKL
+549 EKDKL

-569 DLKTGNKAL
+569 DLKTENKAL

-590 QMVDSDWKE
+590 QMMDSDWKE
-599 QYQALLVQLEEAQTL
+599 QYQALLGQLEEAQRQ

-645 TAMTSDQTKQKSSKL
+645 TAMTSDQTKQESSKL
-660 EMQLSELNKIIEE
+660 EMQLSELNEIIEE
-673 KENMAEIAKI
+673 KENMAEIAKV

-702 RKEFDDVQA
+702 RKVFDDVQA

-736 EALADSLHS
+736 EADSLHFG
-745 WNPYETPGTAT
+745 NPYETPGTAT

-782 LHEHSHRVCPFC
+782 LHEHSHRACPFC
-794 MLICDGMEQALYE
+794 TLICDGMEQALYE

>member
-1 MESFETAA
+1 
-9 NMELS
+9 MELS

-81 EPVRKQVLFTELIRL
+81 EPVRKKVLFT
-96 LIVPCGMLTR
+96 
-106 SSSMAVRSCWILA
+106 
-119 GPGTRVD
+119 
-126 PEHPKYAQM
+126 
-135 GDISAYYLPKDD
+135 AYYLPKDD

-157 SHGQVRGASTP
+157 SNGQVRGASTP
-168 FCFKTPGEQGT
+168 FCFKTPGEQST

-210 GKLKEQNETLRSA
+210 GQLKEQNETLRSA

-260 TKLMDDLHRGQEEE
+260 TKLMDDSHRGQEEQ
-274 VEKSEREKEELT
+274 VDKSEREKEELT

-291 LKEQNETLTC
+291 LKEQNESLTC
-301 ALKEQKQEI
+301 ALKEQQQEI

-317 KELVQLVSKLEQQQ
+317 KELVQLVSKLEKQQ

-340 AQNAKSLDES
+340 AQNFKSLDES

-384 VEVQSVEISQLS
+384 VEVQIVEIAQLS

-414 LLQEDLQSS
+414 LLQVDLQSS

-436 QEESKEELLRVVSK
+436 QQESKEELVQLVSK

-464 AQNAKSMG
+464 AQNAKSMD

-501 REELKG
+501 GEELKG
-507 KIEVQSVEIAPL
+507 KIEVQSVEIASL

-554 SAALHRVCGVTHDLQ
+554 SAALHRVCGVTHDLH

-599 QYQALLVQLEEAQTL
+599 QYQALLGQLEEAQTL

-673 KENMAEIAKI
+673 KENMAEIAKV

-702 RKEFDDVQA
+702 RKEVDDVQA

-777 QDELE
+777 RDELE

>member
-81 EPVRKQVLFTELIRL
+81 EPVRKQVLFT
-96 LIVPCGMLTR
+96 
-106 SSSMAVRSCWILA
+106 
-119 GPGTRVD
+119 
-126 PEHPKYAQM
+126 
-135 GDISAYYLPKDD
+135 AYYLPKDD

-157 SHGQVRGASTP
+157 STGQVRGASTP
-168 FCFKTPGEQGT
+168 FCFKTPGEQST

-223 LKEQQQEIDHLKLS
+223 LKEQQQEIDHLK
-237 NEELYQ
+237 EQ
-243 ADGNTENAR
+243 
-252 KHEELTQN
+252 
-260 TKLMDDLHRGQEEE
+260 

-286 MELGQ
+286 MELGL

-301 ALKEQKQEI
+301 ALKEQQQEI
-310 DHLKESK
+310 DHLK
-317 KELVQLVSKLEQQQ
+317 
-331 ENTREHEEL
+331 
-340 AQNAKSLDES
+340 
-350 QRGQES
+350 
-356 LTPICEKYERAL
+356 
-368 IKIKQ
+368 
-373 LKKEREVLRGK
+373 
-384 VEVQSVEISQLS
+384 
-396 PRLKESERES
+396 
-406 HRLKAHIQ
+406 
-414 LLQEDLQSS
+414 
-423 KKEKK
+423 
-428 CSALKEQQ
+428 
-436 QEESKEELLRVVSK
+436 
-450 LEQQQQNTREHEEL
+450 
-464 AQNAKSMG
+464 
-472 ESQRGQES
+472 S

-501 REELKG
+501 RKELKG
-507 KIEVQSVEIAPL
+507 QIEVQSVEIAPL

-599 QYQALLVQLEEAQTL
+599 QYQALLGQLEEAQTL

-660 EMQLSELNKIIEE
+660 EMQLSELNEIIEE
-673 KENMAEIAKI
+673 KENMAEIAKV

-728 TPNKEQQQ
+728 TPNK
-736 EALADSLHS
+736 D
-745 WNPYETPGTAT
+745 PYETPGTAT